1 MNSNESTFKRNKS
14 FRFLSKFNSKNA
26 ASSTNNSNDVDLV
39 KNEDKL
45 STASTSIL
53 SKTRNNLK
61 NLKHNLFDKLSR
73 NKTIDDQSKP
83 NEQTNECL
91 IDDNR
96 TNDTIDNCSM
106 RIRKGRLSKSEKIQ
120 DKMRRSISEEITNE
134 SIRPRF
140 SRLSFKKQQKVS
152 FK

>member
-26 ASSTNNSNDVDLV
+26 ASSTNNNSNDVDLV

-53 SKTRNNLK
+53 SKTRSNLK
-61 NLKHNLFDKLSR
+61 NLKHNLLDKLSR

-83 NEQTNECL
+83 NECL
-91 IDDNR
+91 IDNNK
-96 TNDTIDNCSM
+96 TNDSIDNSSM

-152 FK
+152 FQ

>member
-1 MNSNESTFKRNKS
+1 MSVVTFLLYYLLLGKY
-14 FRFLSKFNSKNA
+14 LSYKVFKY
-26 ASSTNNSNDVDLV
+26 
-39 KNEDKL
+39 K
-45 STASTSIL
+45 
-53 SKTRNNLK
+53 
-61 NLKHNLFDKLSR
+61 
-73 NKTIDDQSKP
+73 
-83 NEQTNECL
+83 
-91 IDDNR
+91 